1 MTLSKPNILLIVTDQ
16 HRADHTG
23 FGGNAIVQTPNLD
36 KIASAGTVFDKAY
49 VANPIC
55 MPNRSSILTGVVP
68 SAHGVRYNGLPLDS
82 SFETFVRIARD
93 AGYKTSL
100 VGKSHL
106 QNMNDGSDIATALF
120 KNGPQRDLWKQT
132 APEGWDQY
140 EINDRH
146 KAERVHIPDDF
157 YGFDDLALTVQ
168 HSDYCSGHYYQWL
181 LEKGAK
187 PETIQGLEVAQEYSG
202 NWQQVWKTS
211 VPEELYPT
219 TYVAEETVRRIEGA
233 AKEDAPF
240 LIQCSFPDPHH
251 PFTPPGKYFGMY
263 DPADIPLPATFDQDH
278 SKSPGF
284 FQSMANARG
293 SQVFKMAPFS
303 PTEDQFRDMAAKEY
317 GMISMIDD
325 AVGKVLS
332 ALEKSGQAD
341 NTIILFTSDH
351 GDVFGDHGLML
362 KSAMHYESVIRVPL
376 AISGPGIN
384 PGRTTSLASSLDIGS
399 TILDLIGEETLFGVQ
414 GSSLRPILNDP
425 AAAIRDQI
433 LVEEEQIF
441 PDPDTGRNFNLRS
454 VVTDTCRLTVKSRQ
468 PLVGELYD
476 FQNDPLETDNIFEDN
491 SACGQKAEM
500 MDRLVDAMIT
510 HSTSL
515 RRPLAMA

>member
-1 MTLSKPNILLIVTDQ
+1 MVQSQPNILLIITDQ

-23 FGGNAIVQTPNLD
+23 FGGNSLVQTPNLD
-36 KIASAGTVFDKAY
+36 RIASSGTVFDKAY

-68 SAHGVRYNGLPLDS
+68 SSHGVRYNGLPLDT

-106 QNMNDGSDIATALF
+106 QNMNDGPGIATALF
-120 KNGPQRDLWKQT
+120 KDSPQKDVWRQT

-140 EINDRH
+140 ELDERH
-146 KAERVHIPDDF
+146 KSEKVDIPEDF

-168 HSDYCSGHYYQWL
+168 HSDYCSGHYYRWL
-181 LEKGAK
+181 IDKGVK
-187 PETIQGLEVAQEYSG
+187 PETIQGLEVAQNYSG

-219 TYVAEETVRRIEGA
+219 TYVADETVRRIEHA
-233 AKEDAPF
+233 ATEAAPF

-251 PFTPPGKYFGMY
+251 PFTPPGKYFDMY
-263 DPADIPLPATFDQDH
+263 DPADVALPQTFNQDH
-278 SKSPGF
+278 SKSPGM
-284 FQSMANARG
+284 FQSMIETRG
-293 SQVFKMAPFS
+293 SQLFKMAPFS
-303 PTEDQFRDMAAKEY
+303 PTEEQFRDMAAKEY
-317 GMISMIDD
+317 GMITMIDD
-325 AVGKVLS
+325 AVGRVLQ
-332 ALEKSGQAD
+332 ALEKSGLAD
-341 NTIILFTSDH
+341 DTIVIFTSDH

-362 KSAMHYESVIRVPL
+362 KSTMHYEGVIRVPL

-384 PGRTTSLASSLDIGS
+384 SARSTSLVSSLDIGS
-399 TILDLIGEETLFGVQ
+399 TILDLIGEEARFGTQ
-414 GSSLRPILNDP
+414 GQSLRPVLDDP
-425 AAAIRDQI
+425 TTAIRDQI

-441 PDPDTGRNFNLRS
+441 PDPDTGRQINMRS
-454 VVTDTCRLTVKSRQ
+454 VVTSNGRLTVKSRQ

-476 FQNDPLETDNIFEDN
+476 FQNDPLETNNLFDDGAAN
-491 SACGQKAEM
+491 GLKTEM
-500 MDRLVDAMIT
+500 MDRLVDTMMT